1 MLNAAPTDAAL
12 DVSTHTL
19 APVAFASEHLDG
31 RNHEVQMAVQNYAAG
46 RSDTVSALGWRRYL
60 ASMPLF
66 AEFASNRLAE
76 RLIES
81 ERLRLARALV
91 SETGTTDR

>member
-1 MLNAAPTDAAL
+1 
-12 DVSTHTL
+12 
-19 APVAFASEHLDG
+19 
-31 RNHEVQMAVQNYAAG
+31 
-46 RSDTVSALGWRRYL
+46 VSALGWRRYL